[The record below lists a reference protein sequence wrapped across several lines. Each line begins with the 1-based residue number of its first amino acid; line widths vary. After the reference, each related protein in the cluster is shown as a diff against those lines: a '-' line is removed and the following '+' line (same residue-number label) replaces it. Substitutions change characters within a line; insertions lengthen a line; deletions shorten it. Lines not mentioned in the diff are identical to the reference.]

1 MTNRHVER
9 GDDILRTP
17 GCIDASP
24 VDGQGG
30 KGDGAGAGSRA
41 GESSASDGPS
51 NRVDE
56 YGVEGD
62 EYHCLGPIWHCILN
76 GGAFRIAA
84 MAFGV
89 LTTGPHFLGFG
100 IPILFPPHPTGG
112 MSYATKV

>member
-1 MTNRHVER
+1 VTNRHVER
-9 GDDILRTP
+9 GGDILRTP
-17 GCIDASP
+17 GCIDTSP

-30 KGDGAGAGSRA
+30 KGDGSGAGARA
-41 GESSASDGPS
+41 EESSASDGPS
-51 NRVDE
+51 TRVDE